1 MKFDFLDTVVLNR
14 DLPQH
19 GLRVGDVGAV
29 VELYGTTGVEVEF
42 VQPSGATKA
51 LVTFKTLRLCSDK
64 SDILTVV
71 GRS

>member
-1 MKFDFLDTVVLNR
+1 MKFDLLDTVVLNR

-19 GLRVGDVGAV
+19 GLHAGDVGAV

-42 VQPSGATKA
+42 VQPSGETKA

-64 SDILTVV
+64 GDIVTVRPV
-71 GRS
+71 